1 MGVYGYPHVLY
12 GLLRSGSIIRKYK
25 SEQTVIVVVI
35 IKMIPVYR
43 TTCLNVEVSI
53 KTKLMTSWA
62 VKALNGIP
70 FLFIFDKN
78 DNWS

>member
-35 IKMIPVYR
+35 ISIIPVYK
-43 TTCLNVEVSI
+43 TTCLNVEVNI
-53 KTKLMTSWA
+53 KIKLITS
-62 VKALNGIP
+62 
-70 FLFIFDKN
+70 
-78 DNWS
+78 